1 LAHAAA
7 LVHRAQ
13 RHGARIV
20 LNLFAECVCQA
31 RSSPSTSST
40 AVKYG
45 RWPSFAWSF
54 RVTLRSEPI
63 YAPGTLHPIVN
74 VGFADQA
81 SDVADIRTGTVG
93 LDLPIPFI
101 DALRL
106 EDDFDSRGFA
116 HEAEYA
122 PSGLS
127 RKPYSG
133 LFYSN

>member
-1 LAHAAA
+1 MTRKATTVA
-7 LVHRAQ
+7 
-13 RHGARIV
+13 
-20 LNLFAECVCQA
+20 C
-31 RSSPSTSST
+31 
-40 AVKYG
+40 
-45 RWPSFAWSF
+45 WSF

-63 YAPGTLHPIVN
+63 YAPGTLHPIIN

-81 SDVADIRTGTVG
+81 IDVPNIGTGTVS

-106 EDDFDSRGFA
+106 ENDFDSRGFA
-116 HEAEYA
+116 HKAEYA

-133 LFYSN
+133 LLYSN